1 MNPLVIAGWNV
12 PLASGLSFR
21 LYAFITFKVVS
32 SHYFGRLGDFTK
44 LNMTFA
50 VLACEMTC
58 GRDSWPFAFLKRV
71 FFVQNVIVRRLLSD
85 TCNLFSF
92 RFMRRGLH
100 LGDNACKSHPTF
112 CFQSAFMREQVCY
125 LRL

>member
-100 LGDNACKSHPTF
+100 LGDNAMQIASYILF
-112 CFQSAFMREQVCY
+112 SVCFHA
-125 LRL
+125 